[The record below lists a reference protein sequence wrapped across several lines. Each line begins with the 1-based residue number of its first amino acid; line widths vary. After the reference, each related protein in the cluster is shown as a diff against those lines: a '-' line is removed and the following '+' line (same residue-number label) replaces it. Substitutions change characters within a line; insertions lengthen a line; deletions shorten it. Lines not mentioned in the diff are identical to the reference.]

1 MSVEELDRI
10 VAGLPEW
17 EGSPAPVAGGT
28 PDDAIKEARQATAD
42 WRVQFAASRADAV
55 YREQEAKLRLIN
67 RTERVVWVLVVSLA
81 AGMAVAGY
89 VHAVMGPPKQAEF
102 LREKP

>member
-10 VAGLPEW
+10 AAGLPEW
-17 EGSPAPVAGGT
+17 EGSPAPVAGV
-28 PDDAIKEARQATAD
+28 DAEVLALIAKH
-42 WRVQFAASRADAV
+42 S
-55 YREQEAKLRLIN
+55 QEAAEYRRRMDARLAAIN

-89 VHAVMGPPKQAEF
+89 LHAVMGPPKQAEF

>member
-17 EGSPAPVAGGT
+17 EGSPAPVADFT
-28 PDDAIKEARQATAD
+28 LDDAIKEARQATAD
-42 WRVQFAASRADAV
+42 WV

-67 RTERVVWVLVVSLA
+67 RTELVVWVLVVSLA
-81 AGMAVAGY
+81 AGVAVAWC

-102 LREKP
+102 LRETP